1 MTSRAITRL
10 CSVSVAMALVN
21 HAPAAAAATKPVPVY
36 KSANAPVEARV
47 EDLLARMTLEEKVAQ
62 MLSIWDA
69 KSEVFDAKL
78 ELDPVKMAQKYPN
91 GIGQFARPSDAT
103 GPTSPRVLPGR
114 DVRGT
119 IRLVNAL
126 QRDAMTRTRLAI
138 PILFHEEGLHGYAA
152 RGATSFPQA
161 IALASSWD
169 PALLREVNAVTAREI
184 RARGVSL
191 ALTPVVDVAR
201 DPRWG
206 RIEETF
212 GEDPYLVGE
221 LGVAAVEGLQGED
234 KARVLGPG
242 KVFATLKHL
251 TGHGQPE
258 SGTNVG
264 PAPYSER
271 TLREFFFPPFEQIIR
286 RTGVSVVMPSY
297 NEIDGVPSHANTWLL
312 ENVLRGEW
320 GFGGVVVSDYYAIAD
335 LQILHHIAGSPE
347 EAARR
352 ALAAGVDCDLP
363 SGGVYANLTQLV
375 RDGRVTEERINE
387 SVRRLLALKFR
398 AGLFENPYADAAQA
412 VALTNNQEARALA
425 LTAAQRAI
433 ILLKNDGMLPLRL
446 PQAGAAKPV
455 IAVIGPNAAIAR
467 LGGYYGQPPVTVSIL
482 EGIRAKVGARA
493 DVVYAEGVKITANDD
508 WWADAVQLA
517 DPAANR
523 RSIEDAVSV
532 ARRADQIV
540 LAIGDTEQTSREGWA
555 KSHLGDRD
563 SLDLVGE
570 QQALFDALHALGKPI
585 AVVLINGRPASTVQ
599 IADKADALLEGWYL
613 GEQGGNAVADVLF
626 GDVNPGGKLPLT
638 IPRSVGQLP
647 MFYNV
652 KPSAR
657 RGYLFDTV
665 APLYPF
671 GYGLSYTSFDIGAPR
686 LSEDRI
692 GVDGTV
698 TVSVA
703 ARNTGTR
710 AGDETV
716 QIYVH
721 QLVSSVTRPIKELKA
736 FQRITLGP
744 GESKT
749 VTFLLTPEAF
759 RMWNVS
765 MHRVVEPGAFD
776 IMAGPNSVDLK
787 TVRLTIGD

>member
-1 MTSRAITRL
+1 MKISAITRL
-10 CSVSVAMALVN
+10 GGVVLGMAFVHDVMAAQPASEPLYKN
-21 HAPAAAAATKPVPVY
+21 PKAPL
-36 KSANAPVEARV
+36 EARV
-47 EDLLARMTLEEKVAQ
+47 EDLLGRMTLEEKVAQ
-62 MLSIWDA
+62 MLSVWDA
-69 KSEVFDAKL
+69 KSELFDAKL
-78 ELDPVKMAQKYPN
+78 ELDPAKIAKKFPLGV
-91 GIGQFARPSDAT
+91 GQFARPSDAT

-114 DVRGT
+114 DVQGT

-126 QRDAMTRTRLAI
+126 QRYATMHTRLGI

-169 PALLREVNAVTAREI
+169 PELLRAVNAVTAREI

-212 GEDPYLVGE
+212 GEDPYLVGQM
-221 LGVAAVEGLQGED
+221 GVAAVEGLQGEG
-234 KARVLGPG
+234 KPLLLGPG

-264 PAPYSER
+264 PAPYAER
-271 TLREFFFPPFEQIIR
+271 TLREFFFPPFEQAIR
-286 RTGVSVVMPSY
+286 RTGVSAVMPSY

-312 ENVLRGEW
+312 EKVLRGEW
-320 GFGGVVVSDYYAIAD
+320 GFGGAVVSDYYAIDD
-335 LQILHHIAGSPE
+335 LQRLHHIAATTE
-347 EAARR
+347 EAALR

-363 SGGVYANLTQLV
+363 SGGAYATLTQLV
-375 RDGRVTEERINE
+375 RDGRVAERRIDE
-387 SVRRLLALKFR
+387 SVRRLLMLKFR
-398 AGLFENPYADAAQA
+398 AGLFENPNADPLQA
-412 VALTNNQEARALA
+412 VQLTNNADARALA
-425 LTAAQRAI
+425 LEAARRAI
-433 ILLKNDGMLPLRL
+433 ILLKNDGALPLIL
-446 PQAGAAKPV
+446 PRTAEVKPV
-455 IAVIGPNAAIAR
+455 IAVIGPNAAVAR

-482 EGIRAKVGARA
+482 EGIRAKAGARA
-493 DVVYAEGVKITANDD
+493 DVVFAQGVKITENDD
-508 WWADAVQLA
+508 WWADKVELA

-523 RSIEDAVSV
+523 RLIEEAVSV
-532 ARRADQIV
+532 ARSADQII

-555 KSHLGDRD
+555 PTHLGDRD

-570 QQALFDALHALGKPI
+570 QQALFDALRRLGKPLI
-585 AVVLINGRPASTVQ
+585 VVLINGRPASTVE

-626 GDVNPGGKLPLT
+626 GDVNPGGKLPVT

-647 MFYNV
+647 MFYNA

-671 GYGLSYTSFDIGAPR
+671 GYGLSYTSFEIGAPQ
-686 LSEDRI
+686 LSDERI
-692 GVDGTV
+692 GADGTV
-698 TVSVA
+698 TVSVPV
-703 ARNTGTR
+703 RNTGAS

-716 QIYVH
+716 QLYVH

-736 FQRITLGP
+736 FERIALAP

-749 VTFLLTPEAF
+749 VTFVLGPEAF
-759 RMWNVS
+759 RMWNAS
-765 MHRVVEPGAFD
+765 MQRVVEPGAFE
-776 IMAGPNSVDLK
+776 IMVGPNSVDLK
-787 TVRLTIGD
+787 KALLRIGG